1 MEIQSDEVH
10 KATRGILE
18 PADLIKAGVMRK
30 GRAKRGRT
38 YEVKHPVERY
48 KELQTFFTKKTSSL
62 LQIALFPEM
71 EEGKFDNVALVD
83 ILHFLM
89 GLAHESEDIIQW
101 LREFNPAMPQIRAAF
116 EYVRAKNPT
125 FMETVNKIMSLL
137 EV

>member
-125 FMETVNKIMSLL
+125 FMEPVNKIMSLL